1 MPKLGT
7 VKLNYSAIMKKSS
20 LLFLFICL
28 SYISKG
34 QSVMVEEGIGVGPLK
49 LGQSFEEVVHILGF
63 GGDLKNFDDYLAE
76 ELFQDDPE
84 IALECAIGFEYYVK
98 YEYLLTLPVS
108 YVFFKDNVITQIKV
122 SSFPEYYFAI
132 ARDTRTSNGLDFWS
146 EENSVTSIYGDPDLK
161 VNYESFILDSYF
173 YFDKGITFN
182 LRDDN
187 FRSAHIYSKLGQETI
202 EKFKSEF

>member
-1 MPKLGT
+1 
-7 VKLNYSAIMKKSS
+7 MKISS
-20 LLFLFICL
+20 FLYLFLCISFI
-28 SYISKG
+28 SNG
-34 QSVMVEEGIGVGPLK
+34 QSVLVQEGVGVGPLK

-98 YEYLLTLPVS
+98 YEHLLTLPVS
-108 YVFFKDNVITQIKV
+108 YVFFKDDVITQIKV

-146 EENSVTSIYGDPDLK
+146 EDNSVTNIYGNPDLK
-161 VNYESFILDSYF
+161 VNYESFILDAYF

-182 LRDDN
+182 LRDGN
-187 FRSAHIYSKLGQETI
+187 FRSAHIYSKLDQQTI